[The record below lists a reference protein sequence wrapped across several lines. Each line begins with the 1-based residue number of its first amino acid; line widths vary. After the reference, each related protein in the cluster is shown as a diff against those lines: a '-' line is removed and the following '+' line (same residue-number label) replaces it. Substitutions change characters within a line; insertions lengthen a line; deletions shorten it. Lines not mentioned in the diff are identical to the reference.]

1 MFYQIF
7 QRHWLIGPVV
17 LTVVG
22 SAVEAAAYP
31 ADISIFDEQPIG
43 RHQPKLEPLSI
54 FKDEA
59 DNQRSTAVGA
69 GLADRVSEK
78 QKTIRKN
85 PPFLGKLG
93 AMQREFN
100 SAIAPLPYMK
110 DAAKLQMKS
119 FPVAC
124 SSLVLGAVPPC
135 PSLQAQLPNP
145 IIPRPPELPT
155 PAPPPPEP
163 APLSPQTPAP
173 PTPTEL
179 PKVPGTI
186 TVQRFE
192 FVGEHKA
199 FTTKQLAKVTAPF
212 TGKPITFAGLLQA
225 ETAVTKLY
233 TDAGY
238 VNSGAAILANQTL
251 TPEAAVVKIQ
261 IIEGGVEKIV
271 VTGTKRLNNSYV
283 RSRLERAARRP
294 LNQNRLLEA
303 LQLLQLDPLIQNLSA
318 QLSAGSRPE
327 LSVLEVK
334 VTEANSFSTDLFTDN
349 SRVPSVGTFRRGVR
363 LSEGNLGGIGD
374 RLTASYAN
382 TDGSNS
388 LDLSYTVPI
397 NARNGTITL
406 DGGITSTKSVEPPFD
421 RVDITGNSSYYELS
435 FRQPVI
441 QTPTQEFAL
450 GITASRQESST
461 KIFGVEFPLSPGSD
475 DRGRTRI
482 SALRLTQEFTRRNP
496 RQVFALR
503 SQFSLGI
510 GAFDATVN
518 KTPPDSRFFSWRGQA
533 QYVRLLAPETLLV
546 LRSEAQLST
555 RALVPL
561 EQFSIGGPR
570 SVRGYRQDQLLTDNG
585 FFASAEVQLPIFR
598 STKLPGVLQI
608 VPFADFGI
616 GSNSSGIAGPNPN
629 ILGSV
634 GLGLQWQMGNR
645 LNARLDYGIPLN
657 DINSR
662 KRTLQEQGLYFS
674 VNYSLF

>member
-7 QRHWLIGPVV
+7 QRPWFIGSIIFLAVD
-17 LTVVG
+17 
-22 SAVEAAAYP
+22 SAFEFAAYP
-31 ADISIFDEQPIG
+31 ADMTHFDQLPTK
-43 RHQPKLEPLSI
+43 RHLSENGAEG
-54 FKDEA
+54 DHEW
-59 DNQRSTAVGA
+59 RSR
-69 GLADRVSEK
+69 LLS
-78 QKTIRKN
+78 Q
-85 PPFLGKLG
+85 F
-93 AMQREFN
+93 
-100 SAIAPLPYMK
+100 
-110 DAAKLQMKS
+110 
-119 FPVAC
+119 
-124 SSLVLGAVPPC
+124 
-135 PSLQAQLPNP
+135 PNP
-145 IIPRPPELPT
+145 IIPKPPELPT
-155 PAPPPPEP
+155 PAPSPPEP
-163 APLSPQTPAP
+163 APISPQTPTP
-173 PTPTEL
+173 PAPTEP
-179 PKVPGTI
+179 PKITGTI
-186 TVQRFE
+186 TVKQFE

-199 FTTKQLAKVTAPF
+199 FTTRQLTKAVQEF
-212 TGKPITFAGLLQA
+212 IGKPISFAQLLQA
-225 ETAVTKLY
+225 EAAVTKLY
-233 TDAGY
+233 TEAGY
-238 VNSGAAILANQTL
+238 VNSGAVISAEQTL
-251 TPEAAVVKIQ
+251 NPEAAVVKIQ
-261 IIEGGVEKIV
+261 IIEGGIERIV

-283 RSRLERAARRP
+283 RSRLEKATKRP

-334 VTEANSFSTDLFTDN
+334 VTEAKSFSTDLFTDN

-374 RLTASYAN
+374 RLSASYAN

-388 LDLSYTVPI
+388 LDLSYTVPV
-397 NARNGTITL
+397 NAHNGTITL
-406 DGGITSTKSVEPPFD
+406 DGGITTTKIVEPPFN
-421 RVDITGNSSYYELS
+421 RVDITGNSSYYELG

-461 KIFGVEFPLSPGSD
+461 KLLGIEFPLSPGSD
-475 DRGRTRI
+475 NRGRTRI
-482 SALRLTQEFTRRNP
+482 SALRLTQEFTQRNP
-496 RQVFALR
+496 RQVFAVR

-555 RALVPL
+555 RDLVPL
-561 EQFSIGGPR
+561 EQFSIGGAK
-570 SVRGYRQDQLLTDNG
+570 SVRGYRQDQLLIDNG
-585 FFASAEVQLPIFR
+585 FLASAEVQVPIFQ

-616 GSNSSGIAGPNPN
+616 GSNSSGIADPNPN
-629 ILGSV
+629 ILGGI

-645 LNARLDYGIPLN
+645 LNMRLDYGIPLTN
-657 DINSR
+657 IDSR